1 MSGELNTG
9 LACLSNLNC
18 FATWV
23 CGVESS
29 ASEIFGLVTGRG
41 ATALHLWNGSAWVR
55 YSVVDGT
62 MVPAG
67 AQAGPRSEAG
77 TGTNSRIK
85 CWAGLRQLPLRWG
98 AGSQG

>member
-1 MSGELNTG
+1 MSDEPNTG
-9 LACLSNLNC
+9 VACLSNLNG

-41 ATALHLWNGSAWVR
+41 ATALHLWNRSAWVR

-62 MVPAG
+62 VV
-67 AQAGPRSEAG
+67 
-77 TGTNSRIK
+77 
-85 CWAGLRQLPLRWG
+85 
-98 AGSQG
+98 AGSSEFMVAENDILYIRNWGPSP